1 MALLV
6 VCAPDLHIASGCGQ
20 CYLRPPGATG
30 GSADHAD
37 PDTGILEALITR
49 EVRMPDEFRALMS
62 RVPTS
67 VVVAAALVDDQPIG
81 MMLGTFTSVS
91 LDPRL
96 VGFFG
101 DLRSRTFG
109 LLVRQPRL
117 AFSVLAQEHY
127 PEVTDAFRR
136 VAEHRFDGVS
146 WHLSPSGLPRLDGSV
161 LFVEGPIV
169 GTGAAGD
176 HLVVHV
182 DPDVVEQGTAD
193 APLVFYRGL
202 MMTIESARVRQPVW
216 QLGSID
222 WDAG

>member
-1 MALLV
+1 M
-6 VCAPDLHIASGCGQ
+6 
-20 CYLRPPGATG
+20 TG
-30 GSADHAD
+30 DF
-37 PDTGILEALITR
+37 R
-49 EVRMPDEFRALMS
+49 ELMS

-67 VVVAAALVDDQPIG
+67 VVVAAAMIDDQPIG

-91 LDPRL
+91 LNPRL
-96 VGFFG
+96 VGFLG

-117 AFSVLAQEHY
+117 AFSVLAQEHF

-136 VAEHRFDGVS
+136 VAEHRFDGVR
-146 WHLSPSGLPRLDGSV
+146 WHLSPGGMPRIDGSV
-161 LFVEGPIV
+161 LFVEGPVV

-176 HLVVHV
+176 HLVAHV
-182 DPDVVEQGTAD
+182 DPEVVQQGRTD

-202 MMTIESARVRQPVW
+202 MMTIESPRVRQPVW

>member
-1 MALLV
+1 
-6 VCAPDLHIASGCGQ
+6 
-20 CYLRPPGATG
+20 
-30 GSADHAD
+30 
-37 PDTGILEALITR
+37 
-49 EVRMPDEFRALMS
+49 MPAEFRSLMS

-67 VVVAAALVDDQPIG
+67 VVVATAFIDDQPMG

-91 LDPRL
+91 MDPRL

-117 AFSVLAQEHY
+117 SFSVLAQEHY
-127 PEVTDAFRR
+127 PGVTDAFRR
-136 VAEHRFDGVS
+136 VAEQRFEGVS
-146 WHLSPSGLPRLDGSV
+146 WHVSASGLPRIDGSV
-161 LFVEGPIV
+161 LFVEGPVV
-169 GTGAAGD
+169 GTGPAGD

-182 DPDVVEQGTAD
+182 DPERVDQGSAD
-193 APLVFYRGL
+193 APLVFYRGR
-202 MMTIESARVRQPVW
+202 MMTIESPRVLQPVW